1 MCQIALT
8 ALLLLASWPA
18 IASASEVV
26 KHRTASASSAAKGH
40 AARKVT
46 KRNAASGR
54 PIILGI
60 AY

>member
-18 IASASEVV
+18 IATASEVV
-26 KHRTASASSAAKGH
+26 KPHRQQSGAAKEH
-40 AARKVT
+40 VARKVA
-46 KRNAASGR
+46 KRSAASGH